1 MFWPNMEAV
10 IALCR
15 SKSHIT
21 IASWVAL
28 LTLLM
33 QTDSGRILP
42 QIPCK
47 KWTCEFGTT
56 ILTAPCFGF
65 VQGIALLLLAVH
77 AILNSRESTKLR
89 FLDCIRLVMGS
100 VGSSSPPKTWIPYM
114 NSRDCSQGFCS
125 LYCPQWCYIIIP
137 PPPSFDFRQDNSSSS
152 PSFSPLVIAIIGI
165 LVSAFLLVSYYTIM
179 SKYCGNEDRRRS
191 RIREDH
197 GHNEEL
203 EGTQN
208 PSIHEPWYV
217 VTVGLDEALIKSLRV
232 CKYKNGD
239 VLVEGTDCAVC
250 LSEFE
255 EDESLRLL
263 PKCNHAFH
271 LPCIDTWLKSHSN
284 CPLCRASVV
293 STNAP
298 THHQVPPSV
307 TEPPSSNSN
316 EEVIM
321 RAQVSE
327 SDHSQNVEIVHG
339 DVIPKTPLRVF
350 SDLGNSEE
358 RDTVIEIGEPMRHV
372 AMKRSFSGGRLFLTR
387 PARARHTPIP
397 L

>member
-1 MFWPNMEAV
+1 MSKVRQAV
-10 IALCR
+10 C
-15 SKSHIT
+15 
-21 IASWVAL
+21 
-28 LTLLM
+28 
-33 QTDSGRILP
+33 D
-42 QIPCK
+42 
-47 KWTCEFGTT
+47 F
-56 ILTAPCFGF
+56 
-65 VQGIALLLLAVH
+65 
-77 AILNSRESTKLR
+77 
-89 FLDCIRLVMGS
+89 RLVMGS

-137 PPPSFDFRQDNSSSS
+137 PPPSFDFPQDNSSSS
-152 PSFSPLVIAIIGI
+152 PNFSPLVIAIIGI
-165 LVSAFLLVSYYTIM
+165 LVSAFLLVSYYIIM

-307 TEPPSSNSN
+307 TEPPSSSSN

-327 SDHSQNVEIVHG
+327 SDHSQNVEMVHG

-358 RDTVIEIGEPMRHV
+358 RDTVIEIGGDDAFHQTVRRSVSMDYLCHNNRISVADILRINDEEDEHLEGWSDEIAGSSKQSVAGGAGTHSLTKEPMRHV